1 MILGR
6 RSTSIEPPQRRA
18 ARICNTLAGMAL
30 IDNRRQ
36 RITFLC
42 ALYVAQG
49 IPWGFMTIA
58 LISYLADRGVGDA
71 QAGELTA
78 LVLLP
83 WTFKIAWGP
92 LIDTMTI
99 RSMGRRRPWIIGAE
113 FLMAVSLLGLLAM
126 GDLTENLRWLG
137 WMFFIHNCFASLQDV
152 STDAL
157 ALDVL
162 PAGEQGRA
170 NGLMWGSKLV
180 GKGIG
185 GAGLALAINA
195 WGLPAAVFIQFAAL
209 LLIMLFPLLLL
220 ERPGERRFPWSRT
233 LAPLGLKA
241 ADVGSLRGLDEVI
254 GDLRR
259 AFSMPTTAVFF
270 GFGVIHL
277 IAWGIVEVSTKTLY
291 TQQLGWS
298 FVEVSQ
304 LAGLAVFMEMLGAL
318 AGGYCADRFGR
329 RKVMMVGYGGYG
341 LMAIIFAAFA
351 GHWSESWFTAG
362 YLFLNPGILAAGSV
376 GFLAMS
382 MRLSWTRAA
391 ATMFTIYLTTANI
404 GHVAGNWLVGPLRQ
418 QLGFSYELTFGFAGL
433 AVILP
438 LFLLFWVRPEN
449 VDRARNS

>member
-1 MILGR
+1 ML
-6 RSTSIEPPQRRA
+6 EYA
-18 ARICNTLAGMAL
+18 TLQPAEMAL
-30 IDNRRQ
+30 IDNRKH
-36 RITFLC
+36 RITLLC

-58 LISYLADRGVGDA
+58 LISYLTDRGVGDA

-83 WTFKIAWGP
+83 WTFKIVWGP
-92 LIDTMTI
+92 LIDTLTI

-113 FLMAVSLLGLLAM
+113 FLMAVSLLGLLTM
-126 GDLTENLRWLG
+126 GDLTENLRLLG

-152 STDAL
+152 ATDAL

-162 PAGEQGRA
+162 PPGEQGRA

-185 GAGLALAINA
+185 GAGLAMAIDA
-195 WGLPAAVFIQFAAL
+195 WGLPSAVFIQFVTL
-209 LLIMLFPLLLL
+209 LLIMLFPLMLL
-220 ERPGERRFPWSRT
+220 ERPGERRLPWSRASVDPGAST
-233 LAPLGLKA
+233 VSG
-241 ADVGSLRGLDEVI
+241 DVAGLRGLDEVI

-259 AFSMPTTAVFF
+259 AFSMVTTSVFF
-270 GFGVIHL
+270 VFGVICL
-277 IAWGIVEVSTKTLY
+277 IAWGIVEVATKTLY

-304 LAGLAVFMEMLGAL
+304 VAGMAVFVEMFGAL
-318 AGGYCADRFGR
+318 AGGYCADRFSR
-329 RKVMMVGYGGYG
+329 RKVMAVGLGGYG
-341 LMAIIFAAFA
+341 LMALVFAAFA
-351 GHWSESWFTAG
+351 GQWSESWFAAG
-362 YLFLNPGILAAGSV
+362 YLFLNPGILAVGSV

-382 MRLSWTRAA
+382 MRLSWTKAA

-404 GHVAGNWLVGPLRQ
+404 GHVAGNWMVGQLREE
-418 QLGFSYELTFGFAGL
+418 LGFSYELTFAFAGV

-438 LFLLFWVRPEN
+438 LFLLLLVRPED
-449 VDRARNS
+449 VDRARKG